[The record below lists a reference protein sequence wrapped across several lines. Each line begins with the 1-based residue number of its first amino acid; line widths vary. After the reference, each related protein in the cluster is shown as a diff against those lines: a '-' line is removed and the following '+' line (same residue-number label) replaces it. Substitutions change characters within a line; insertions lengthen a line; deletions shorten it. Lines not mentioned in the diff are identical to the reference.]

1 MVCCFFYI
9 VVNIFCIYK
18 KLYSFHIIQNRK
30 TQVFSSFFIYNQYIR
45 LLMVVVISKIFF
57 AFFYQNLLTS
67 IAIYKK

>member
-45 LLMVVVISKIFF
+45 LLIVVVISKFFCIFLSKPLDN
-57 AFFYQNLLTS
+57 YCNL
-67 IAIYKK
+67 

>member
-45 LLMVVVISKIFF
+45 LLIVVVISKFFCIFLLKPLDI
-57 AFFYQNLLTS
+57 YCNL
-67 IAIYKK
+67 